1 MIIPVI
7 LSGGAGTRLWPLSRE
22 LEPKHLVDL
31 IGSTTLLQKTV
42 ARLNGLDD
50 TGAPIIVGNH
60 AHYQPVLDQLAEI
73 EVKPAAMLLEPIGRN
88 TAPAAAVAAMTG
100 ARDGEDPILLVLPAD
115 HIIGDVERFHE
126 AVEAGRSA
134 AADGYLVTFGIVPD
148 GPHTG
153 YGYLHKGESLA
164 GSPAFRVERFVEKP
178 DLETAA
184 EYVASGDYLWNSG
197 MFMFLASRYL
207 EELEKFDPRM
217 VNDCRRALDVGE
229 ETEDGV
235 RLDRAAFQAV
245 KGNSIDYAVM
255 EHTDSAVLIPLDAGW
270 SDVGSW
276 PALWNISYQ
285 DGHGNTTQG
294 DVLAEATTGS
304 YLRAES
310 RLVAV
315 VGLSDVVVVET
326 PDAVLVCHKDH
337 AQDVKKIVERLK
349 QANRE
354 EALRGWEVGSEK

>member
-7 LSGGAGTRLWPLSRE
+7 LSGGAGTRLWPISRE

-60 AHYQPVLDQLAEI
+60 AHYQLVLDQLAEI
-73 EVKPAAMLLEPIGRN
+73 QVQPAAMLLEPIGRN
-88 TAPAAAVAAMTG
+88 TAPATAVAAMTG

-178 DLETAA
+178 DLETA
-184 EYVASGDYLWNSG
+184 E
-197 MFMFLASRYL
+197 
-207 EELEKFDPRM
+207 
-217 VNDCRRALDVGE
+217 RRNPGKGQLALDMWNWCHKRGVNIRQMALQFCLAAPIDGIVLVGPNSKQQVDE
-229 ETEDGV
+229 VYASATADV
-235 RLDRAAFQAV
+235 DRDLWRDFEAAF
-245 KGNSIDYAVM
+245 GIG
-255 EHTDSAVLIPLDAGW
+255 I
-270 SDVGSW
+270 
-276 PALWNISYQ
+276 
-285 DGHGNTTQG
+285 
-294 DVLAEATTGS
+294 
-304 YLRAES
+304 
-310 RLVAV
+310 
-315 VGLSDVVVVET
+315 
-326 PDAVLVCHKDH
+326 
-337 AQDVKKIVERLK
+337 
-349 QANRE
+349 
-354 EALRGWEVGSEK
+354 

>member
-42 ARLNGLDD
+42 SRLDGLDD

-60 AHYQPVLDQLAEI
+60 SHHQLVLDQLAEI
-73 EVKPAAMLLEPIGRN
+73 EVQPSAMLLEPIGRN
-88 TAPAAAVAAMTG
+88 TAPAAAVAAMT
-100 ARDGEDPILLVLPAD
+100 ATRDGDDPILLVLPAD
-115 HIIGDVERFHE
+115 HIMGDVERFHQ

-134 AADGYLVTFGIVPD
+134 AADGYLVTFGIVPES
-148 GPHTG
+148 PHTG
-153 YGYLHKGESLA
+153 YGYIQRGDGVADSR
-164 GSPAFRVERFVEKP
+164 AFVVERFVEKP
-178 DLETAA
+178 DLETAT
-184 EYVASGDYLWNSG
+184 EYVASGNYLWNSG

-207 EELEKFDPRM
+207 EELEKFDRRM
-217 VNDCRRALDVGE
+217 ANDCRRALDVGE

-255 EHTDSAVLIPLDAGW
+255 EHTDRAVVIPLDAGW

-276 PALWNISYQ
+276 PALWEISYQ
-285 DGHGNTTQG
+285 DHHRNTIQG
-294 DVLAEATTGS
+294 DVLAEGTTGS
-304 YLRAES
+304 YLRAGS
-310 RLVAV
+310 RLLAV

-354 EALRGWEVGSEK
+354 EAIRGLEV